1 VGEEKGGLFHLIQ
14 PASQFSTKLG
24 VNSATLK
31 NPSIDLWHFRLGH
44 FSNSRMSLLHNLFP
58 FISVV

>member
-14 PASQFSTKLG
+14 LASQFSTKLG

-31 NPSIDLWHFRLGH
+31 KSFNRPLAF
-44 FSNSRMSLLHNLFP
+44 
-58 FISVV
+58 